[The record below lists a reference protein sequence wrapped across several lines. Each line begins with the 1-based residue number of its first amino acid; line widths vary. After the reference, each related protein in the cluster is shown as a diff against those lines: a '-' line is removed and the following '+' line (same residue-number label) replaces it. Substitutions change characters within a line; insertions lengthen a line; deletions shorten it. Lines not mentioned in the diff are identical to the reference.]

1 MKKKILILF
10 KYPWHW
16 NKFLITKFS
25 KFYEVEYLYVNNIK
39 NKNFSEVIDE
49 INNLIKEKSIEIIF
63 FDVDYFKFVNFYF
76 INKLKNVK
84 KILVTFDDYELHE
97 MNAITANACDLVLT
111 SDPVSVSKYKEKGYQ
126 AFYMPLEADGDI
138 FKNHKEKKEIDV
150 LYFGGI
156 NPDRKEFLDFI
167 TNQGISVKIV
177 GKESNNFATDE
188 ELSKLISKSKIV
200 LNFSKSTWGSVRRYP
215 GEKIYKF
222 YYHLKGRIVLTGLCG
237 TACISEFFPLHD
249 MMFNEDELPIFYKK
263 EECVEILKKL
273 LNNSKILES
282 YTIKLNSKVRNLY
295 EDKKNFQPIYEY
307 IENLQVK
314 KVQLIQMP
322 YWYLRICA
330 KMIILRNIKNSSL
343 VKIFSEFRKILPII
357 RKSNI
362 VTKFLVVCETILNVF
377 WYSIKS
383 FFKRI

>member
-16 NKFLITKFS
+16 NKFLINKFS

-76 INKLKNVK
+76 INKLRNVK
-84 KILVTFDDYELHE
+84 KILVTLDDYELHE

-111 SDPVSVSKYKEKGYQ
+111 LCPLSVLKYKEKGYQ

-138 FKNHKEKKEIDV
+138 FKNYKEKKEIDV

-222 YYHLKGRIVLTGLCG
+222 YYCLKGRIVITGLCG

-282 YTIKLNSKVRNLY
+282 YTIKLNSKVCNLY

-343 VKIFSEFRKILPII
+343 AKIFSEFRKILPII

-362 VTKFLVVCETILNVF
+362 VTQCLIVSETVLNVF
-377 WYSIKS
+377 WYSLKS
-383 FFKRI
+383 FFSRT

>member
-16 NKFLITKFS
+16 NKFLINKFS

-49 INNLIKEKSIEIIF
+49 INNLIKEKGIEIIF

-84 KILVTFDDYELHE
+84 KILVTLDDYELHDI
-97 MNAITANACDLVLT
+97 NAITANACDLVLT
-111 SDPVSVSKYKEKGYQ
+111 LCPLSVLKYKEKGYQ
-126 AFYMPLEADGDI
+126 AFYMSLEADGDI

-150 LYFGGI
+150 LYFGGL

-200 LNFSKSTWGSVRRYP
+200 LNFSKSTWGAVRRYP
-215 GEKIYKF
+215 GENIYKF
-222 YYHLKGRIVLTGLCG
+222 YYHLKGRIVITGLCG

-383 FFKRI
+383 FFSRI

>member
-84 KILVTFDDYELHE
+84 KILVTLDDYELHE

-111 SDPVSVSKYKEKGYQ
+111 LDPLSVLKYKEKGYQ

-138 FKNHKEKKEIDV
+138 FKDHKEKKEIDV
-150 LYFGGI
+150 LHFGGI
-156 NPDRKEFLDFI
+156 NPDRKEFLNFI
-167 TNQGISVKIV
+167 INQGISVKII
-177 GKESNNFATDE
+177 GKESKNFLTDE
-188 ELSKLISKSKIV
+188 ELAKLISKSKIV
-200 LNFSKSTWGSVRRYP
+200 LNFSKSTWGSVRTYP
-215 GEKIYKF
+215 YEKIYEF
-222 YYHLKGRIVLTGLCG
+222 YYHLKGRIIIAGLCG
-237 TACISEFFPLHD
+237 TVCISEFFPQHD
-249 MMFNEDELPIFYKK
+249 MMFNEDELPIFYTK

-383 FFKRI
+383 LFNRI

>member
-84 KILVTFDDYELHE
+84 KILVTLDDYELHE

-111 SDPVSVSKYKEKGYQ
+111 LDPLSVLKYKEKGYQ

-222 YYHLKGRIVLTGLCG
+222 YYQLKGRILIAGLCG

-314 KVQLIQMP
+314 KVQLI
-322 YWYLRICA
+322 
-330 KMIILRNIKNSSL
+330 
-343 VKIFSEFRKILPII
+343 
-357 RKSNI
+357 
-362 VTKFLVVCETILNVF
+362 
-377 WYSIKS
+377 
-383 FFKRI
+383 